1 MNVYVKMTKEEL
13 KKESDFVIYNY
24 IASQENVTEQQLK
37 EDLRE
42 KYGLQLNIEEVQKII
57 LDYVKCGILSP
68 RFRCYKV
75 KSC

>member
-1 MNVYVKMTKEEL
+1 MNVYVKMTKEEI

-37 EDLRE
+37 EDLQK

-68 RFRCYKV
+68 RFRYYKF